1 VQEIDL
7 NKYPREV
14 SKCPLHNARK
24 LRMCIGS
31 VTNKELYGKLPPLS
45 DQINSRRFQLAGH
58 YVIPFR
64 AQHTATWIMG

>member
-1 VQEIDL
+1 MSPSQCTKAQNVHWI
-7 NKYPREV
+7 
-14 SKCPLHNARK
+14 SH
-24 LRMCIGS
+24 
-31 VTNKELYGKLPPLS
+31 TNKELYGKLPPLS